1 MNDLQVKL
9 TDKAAE
15 IILDTIESQNVS
27 NAYLAFFV
35 SGGGC
40 SGLQYGLALADGEPD
55 LDEVV
60 LYDKNV
66 KIAVDRKSAKYVSGS
81 IIDYVET
88 SMGGGFKV
96 ENPQAVKTCGCSSSF
111 STEDDDISEL
121 NQGSGCSACKN

>member
-1 MNDLQVKL
+1 MNDLRVTL

-27 NAYLAFFV
+27 DAYLAFYV

-55 LDEVV
+55 LDEIV

-111 STEDDDISEL
+111 STGDDDISEL
-121 NQGSGCSACKN
+121 NQGSGCNACKS